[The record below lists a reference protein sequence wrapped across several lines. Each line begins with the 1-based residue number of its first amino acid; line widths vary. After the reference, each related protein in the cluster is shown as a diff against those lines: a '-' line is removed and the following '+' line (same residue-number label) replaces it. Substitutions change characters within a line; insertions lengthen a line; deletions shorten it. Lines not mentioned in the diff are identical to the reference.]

1 MIISDLNH
9 LEVVENETRVVGSG
23 GVSFDSVVNLDKD
36 IDIDIDA
43 DVTKDFDISVSGVE
57 GNSAEASAGSD
68 AFGNNTFS
76 DAVAFA
82 QSGDDHSQSF
92 AEAIAVTG

>member
-23 GVSFDSVVNLDKD
+23 GVNFNSYVNLDKD

-43 DVTKDFDISVSGVE
+43 DVNKSFNIDTSGVE
-57 GNSAEASAGSD
+57 GNSAEASAGAD
-68 AFGNNTFS
+68 AFGDNTFT